1 MSLPVL
7 QEVVERFDAQELA
20 EARRKA
26 TYGHIRPVI
35 SAEFNAHRFVAV
47 DSTLHFSPRWNTFA
61 DFLDDYFRHSFGS
74 GWGQAELAKPLE
86 QRHEA
91 MRWYDHVCRRRAEG
105 VAGPD
110 GLFSIPKDGTIAAFL
125 NLAYDLY
132 VLRDHGKLQKQ
143 VLQRLRRPDHFRGAR
158 YELFVAAT
166 FIRCGFDIAHEDET
180 DSAAP
185 HPEFTAVDRVTG
197 LAIDVEAKAKHR
209 AASDDIDS
217 TDSLIRPRI
226 KGLLRDA
233 ARKARTAPF
242 VLFLELAMPPE
253 DVNAPPSWMRPVQT
267 ELAEAV
273 VEHGNPSVFDLVMFT
288 NVPHHYGKPGEKDPN
303 RHFYAAWP
311 PSSRVPEAVIDRLA
325 YALLQYGNVPKD
337 FPADR

>member
-143 VLQRLRRPDHFRGAR
+143 VSSGFADRTT
-158 YELFVAAT
+158 FVARGT
-166 FIRCGFDIAHEDET
+166 SF
-180 DSAAP
+180 S
-185 HPEFTAVDRVTG
+185 
-197 LAIDVEAKAKHR
+197 
-209 AASDDIDS
+209 
-217 TDSLIRPRI
+217 SL
-226 KGLLRDA
+226 
-233 ARKARTAPF
+233 
-242 VLFLELAMPPE
+242 
-253 DVNAPPSWMRPVQT
+253 
-267 ELAEAV
+267 
-273 VEHGNPSVFDLVMFT
+273 
-288 NVPHHYGKPGEKDPN
+288 
-303 RHFYAAWP
+303 P
-311 PSSRVPEAVIDRLA
+311 PSSFAASTLRTKTRRTARLRTPSSRRST
-325 YALLQYGNVPKD
+325 G
-337 FPADR
+337 